1 MRSVWKLPLR
11 RFQANP
17 LVFTE
22 ENTVVPRLRR
32 HEPCEDQGSATT
44 LEAHPRRLFILHSRG
59 PAFMGGVPRNSR
71 RPRRPRL
78 EINSRYSPRK
88 YYPGRVDPF
97 YARNHL
103 HQPPYQLVG
112 SDFCASIGRKSSA
125 PAARAPAR
133 RGYAYLTRAVT
144 PDGRQKLGRGL

>member
-22 ENTVVPRLRR
+22 ENTFVPRLRG

-44 LEAHPRRLFILHSRG
+44 LEAHSRRLFILHSRA
-59 PAFMGGVPRNSR
+59 PAFMGGGPRNSR
-71 RPRRPRL
+71 RPRRARL
-78 EINSRYSPRK
+78 EIYSRYSPRE

-112 SDFCASIGRKSSA
+112 PNFCASIGRKSSA
-125 PAARAPAR
+125 PATRAPTR
-133 RGYAYLTRAVT
+133 RGCAYIPGAVA
-144 PDGRQKLGRGL
+144 PDGRKRLGRGL

>member
-11 RFQANP
+11 RFPANP

-22 ENTVVPRLRR
+22 ENTFVPRLRR

-44 LEAHPRRLFILHSRG
+44 LEAHSRRLFILHSSAS
-59 PAFMGGVPRNSR
+59 AFMGGGPRNTR
-71 RPRRPRL
+71 RPRRARL
-78 EINSRYSPRK
+78 EIYSRYSPRE
-88 YYPGRVDPF
+88 YYPERVDPF
-97 YARNHL
+97 YARKHL

-125 PAARAPAR
+125 PATRALTR
-133 RGYAYLTRAVT
+133 RGCAYLPRAVA
-144 PDGRQKLGRGL
+144 PDGRKRLGRGL